1 MPPKAAGNVPY
12 AGGESVQPFV
22 VGAWRDC
29 ESHPFSGKRVE
40 KALGEEDFDFL
51 FPQTPIT

>member
-1 MPPKAAGNVPY
+1 MKVFRRLMAAG
-12 AGGESVQPFV
+12 SVSSRT
-22 VGAWRDC
+22 G
-29 ESHPFSGKRVE
+29 HPFSGKRVE